1 MVYIGID
8 GGKHIGIAIYND
20 ETSLLETKLLDFWD
34 CIKELEGY
42 ADTGIHVVIEI
53 EAPQNNK
60 PVFIPKLAGLSK
72 AATLKIAQDV
82 GRVKRES
89 ELISEFAKRK
99 GFIVNERTP
108 NKNSMTK
115 ASNDFVQNLIKSKNV
130 NFPNSRTNEHT
141 RDAIMLIA
149 YTF

>member
-1 MVYIGID
+1 MFHIGID
-8 GGKHIGIAIYND
+8 GGKHIGVAIFD
-20 ETSLLETKLLDFWD
+20 DTTRFLETKLLDFWD
-34 CIKELEGY
+34 CIKELETY
-42 ADTGIHVVIEI
+42 ANTGIDVVIEI

-60 PVFIPKLAGLSK
+60 PVFIPKIAGLSK

-89 ELISEFAKRK
+89 ELISEFAKK
-99 GFIVNERTP
+99 NGFIVNERTP
-108 NKNSMTK
+108 GKNSMTK
-115 ASNDFVQNLIKSKNV
+115 SSNDFVQNLIKSKNV